1 MKLYWQ
7 RNCLMLK
14 AIERIAQR
22 IERRMKMGD
31 NRVQL
36 NDEAL
41 ENVVGG
47 VLIKRKTV
55 TNKDT
60 GEVYKLKVDPMTAFA
75 YATANGNK
83 SDSEIIA
90 GMLAAGLIE

>member
-1 MKLYWQ
+1 MS
-7 RNCLMLK
+7 N
-14 AIERIAQR
+14 
-22 IERRMKMGD
+22 G
-31 NRVQL
+31 RVQL

-47 VLIKRKTV
+47 VLIRSKTV

-60 GEVYKLKVDPMTAFA
+60 GEVYKLLVDPMTAFS
-75 YATANGNK
+75 YATANGKK

-90 GMLAAGLIE
+90 GMLAKGYIK

>member
-1 MKLYWQ
+1 MA
-7 RNCLMLK
+7 N
-14 AIERIAQR
+14 
-22 IERRMKMGD
+22 G
-31 NRVQL
+31 RVQL
-36 NDEAL
+36 NDDAL

-47 VLIKRKTV
+47 VLIKSKTV

-60 GEVYKLKVDPMTAFA
+60 GEVYKLLVDPMKAFS

-90 GMLAAGLIE
+90 GMLAKGYIQ

>member
-1 MKLYWQ
+1 ME
-7 RNCLMLK
+7 N
-14 AIERIAQR
+14 ER
-22 IERRMKMGD
+22 

-36 NDEAL
+36 DDEVL

-47 VLIKRKTV
+47 VLIKSKTV

-60 GEVYKLKVDPMTAFA
+60 GEVYSLLVEPMVAFS
-75 YATANGNK
+75 YATANGYK

-90 GMLAAGLIE
+90 GMLAAGYIS

>member
-1 MKLYWQ
+1 M
-7 RNCLMLK
+7 
-14 AIERIAQR
+14 
-22 IERRMKMGD
+22 D
-31 NRVQL
+31 NNEVRVQL

-47 VLIKRKTV
+47 VLIRSKTV

-60 GEVYKLKVDPMTAFA
+60 GEVYKLLVDPMVAFS
-75 YATANGNK
+75 YATAHGNQ

-90 GMLAAGLIE
+90 GMKSEGYIS

>member
-1 MKLYWQ
+1 M
-7 RNCLMLK
+7 
-14 AIERIAQR
+14 
-22 IERRMKMGD
+22 D
-31 NRVQL
+31 NGRVQL

-41 ENVVGG
+41 DNVVGG
-47 VLIKRKTV
+47 VRIKSKTV

-60 GEVYKLKVDPMTAFA
+60 GEVYKLLVDPMVAFS

-90 GMLAAGLIE
+90 GMLAKGYIK

>member
-1 MKLYWQ
+1 MENKE
-7 RNCLMLK
+7 N
-14 AIERIAQR
+14 
-22 IERRMKMGD
+22 RM
-31 NRVQL
+31 QL

-47 VLIKRKTV
+47 VKITQTTV

-60 GEVYKLKVDPMTAFA
+60 GEVYKLLVDPFTAFS
-75 YATANGNK
+75 YATANGRK

-90 GMLAAGLIE
+90 GMLAAGMIE